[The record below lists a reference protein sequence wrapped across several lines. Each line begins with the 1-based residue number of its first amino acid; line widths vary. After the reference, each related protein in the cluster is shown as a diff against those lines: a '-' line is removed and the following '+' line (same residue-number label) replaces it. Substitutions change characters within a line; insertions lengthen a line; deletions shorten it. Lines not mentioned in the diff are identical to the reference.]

1 MGVRIT
7 EAEHPGAML
16 NRSFDQP
23 RIPQASVTVADM
35 ASKDELT
42 PMPFCSRTC
51 PSPELSDKDLERYL
65 LGRMQDQAELRQVEN
80 HLIGCQACAERAEAM
95 TASIAALIRALQ
107 RLEREDTSNS
117 D

>member
-7 EAEHPGAML
+7 KVEHPGVML
-16 NRSFDQP
+16 NRSFNQP
-23 RIPQASVTVADM
+23 RIPQASMTVADK
-35 ASKDELT
+35 AGKDELT
-42 PMPFCSRTC
+42 PMPFSSRTC

-65 LGRMQDQAELRQVEN
+65 LGRMQDQAELRKVEN

-107 RLEREDTSNS
+107 RLEREDTCNP